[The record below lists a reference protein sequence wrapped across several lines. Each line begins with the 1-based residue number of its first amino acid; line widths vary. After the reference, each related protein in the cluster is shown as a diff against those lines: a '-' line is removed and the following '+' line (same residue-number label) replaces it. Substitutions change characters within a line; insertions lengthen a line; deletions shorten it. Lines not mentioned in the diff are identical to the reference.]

1 MAIGREVTD
10 NTSSPLYCDKCGKT
24 MRAVNFYT
32 YKDGSKTE
40 LCKACMTMHVNNY
53 EPDTF
58 LWILEKMDL
67 PWVPEEWNII
77 RDKAYQKDPYKMN
90 GMSVLGKYISKMK
103 LKQWN
108 KLGWADSKKIQE
120 EREAAAKAAGK
131 SEEEAAK
138 RVEAMEEAYK
148 NGEITEAQLMTYKE
162 ITSPPTL
169 TPPPAPAAAPSPLV
183 NSPYP
188 EGNHPFEVV
197 DVPDLGQDLTEQDK
211 VYLAVK
217 WGRLYSAE
225 DWIYLEQK
233 YTDFMASFDIQGAAR
248 IDTLIQICKLSLKLN
263 NALDSG
269 DIDSYSKLS
278 RAYDTLMKSAK
289 FTEAQNKDN
298 DTEEFDS
305 VGAIVAFCEK
315 EGGFIPEYK
324 IDAPQDV
331 IDTILADN
339 KEYLQTLIHNDSN
352 LSQQIEMF
360 LKKKEILEE
369 QKRDRLAARD
379 NGSSIVEMTDKD
391 LAARA
396 MAIQD
401 GIEQDDVLL
410 GINNESEEEY

>member
-169 TPPPAPAAAPSPLV
+169 TQPAPAAAPSPLV
-183 NSPYP
+183 HSPYP

-248 IDTLIQICKLSLKLN
+248 IDTLIQISKLSLKLN
-263 NALDSG
+263 MALDSG

-369 QKRDRLAARD
+369 LKRDRLAARD

-391 LAARA
+391 LATRA

-401 GIEQDDVLL
+401 DIEQDDALL

>member
-1 MAIGREVTD
+1 
-10 NTSSPLYCDKCGKT
+10 

-169 TPPPAPAAAPSPLV
+169 TQPAPAAAPSPLV
-183 NSPYP
+183 HSPYP

-263 NALDSG
+263 MALDSG

-379 NGSSIVEMTDKD
+379 NGSSIVEMIDKD

-401 GIEQDDVLL
+401 DIEQDDALL
-410 GINNESEEEY
+410 GINKESEEEY

>member
-1 MAIGREVTD
+1 
-10 NTSSPLYCDKCGKT
+10 

-162 ITSPPTL
+162 ITSPPTP
-169 TPPPAPAAAPSPLV
+169 TQPAPAAAPSPLV
-183 NSPYP
+183 HSPYP

>member
-1 MAIGREVTD
+1 MAIGREVID

-169 TPPPAPAAAPSPLV
+169 TQPAPAAAPSPLV
-183 NSPYP
+183 HSPYP

-401 GIEQDDVLL
+401 GIEQDDTLL
-410 GINNESEEEY
+410 GIDKESEEEY

>member
-1 MAIGREVTD
+1 
-10 NTSSPLYCDKCGKT
+10 

-169 TPPPAPAAAPSPLV
+169 TQPAPAAVPSPLV
-183 NSPYP
+183 HSPYP

-263 NALDSG
+263 AALDSG
-269 DIDSYSKLS
+269 DIDSYAKLS

>member
-169 TPPPAPAAAPSPLV
+169 TQPAPAAAPSPLV
-183 NSPYP
+183 HSPYP

-263 NALDSG
+263 MALDSG

-391 LAARA
+391 LATRA

-401 GIEQDDVLL
+401 DIEQDDALL

>member
-1 MAIGREVTD
+1 
-10 NTSSPLYCDKCGKT
+10 

-162 ITSPPTL
+162 ITSPPTP
-169 TPPPAPAAAPSPLV
+169 TPPPAAAPSPLV

-263 NALDSG
+263 MALDSG

-410 GINNESEEEY
+410 GINKESEEEY

>member
-169 TPPPAPAAAPSPLV
+169 TQPAPAAVPSPLV

-263 NALDSG
+263 AALDSG
-269 DIDSYSKLS
+269 DIDSYAKLS

-401 GIEQDDVLL
+401 DIEQDDALL

>member
-1 MAIGREVTD
+1 LAIGREVTD

-162 ITSPPTL
+162 ITSPPTP
-169 TPPPAPAAAPSPLV
+169 TQPAPAAAPSPLV
-183 NSPYP
+183 HSPYP